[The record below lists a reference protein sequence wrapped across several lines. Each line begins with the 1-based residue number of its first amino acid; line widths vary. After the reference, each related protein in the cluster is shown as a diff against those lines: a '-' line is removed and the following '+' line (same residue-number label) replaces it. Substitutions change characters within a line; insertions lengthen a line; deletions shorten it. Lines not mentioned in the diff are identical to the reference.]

1 MTRNDPQKWY
11 SFVVLLANSLC
22 FVIITTCYT
31 LITIKTR
38 SSTASMKGNRQ
49 LRTRNTKLQFKISLI
64 IMTDF
69 LCWIPFIIVCL
80 LHYFEIY
87 DAIKLYPV
95 FSILILPINSVV
107 NPLLFANTVA
117 NFLMRPWRP
126 VIRTMIT
133 VLSSTRTQNASVH
146 VGSQAATAQETEL

>member
-1 MTRNDPQKWY
+1 
-11 SFVVLLANSLC
+11 
-22 FVIITTCYT
+22 
-31 LITIKTR
+31 
-38 SSTASMKGNRQ
+38 
-49 LRTRNTKLQFKISLI
+49 
-64 IMTDF
+64 MTDF

-126 VIRTMIT
+126 VIRTMST
-133 VLSSTRTQNASVH
+133 LSRNRTQNASVG